1 MEIVNIVIIALLLFG
16 VYLGY
21 QRGLLKELTDF
32 LILFLSSLLSGK
44 LSDILVGLLYKYITF
59 LNFNGKS
66 EWLKS
71 INIIFWKLVLYVLLL
86 VVTIFIFNKIIN
98 KTKLSSKI
106 LDSMV
111 ETNLINKVLGA
122 LVSVPL
128 ILTFIFNISLI
139 LSSPNFNFVSLN
151 NSKLVYVIMTKTP
164 VFSRKNMNLYA
175 NERYVIKRINEE
187 DNTILNYKN
196 VNDDI
201 IKYML
206 KTKLIDDDKMKDL
219 EKLNKL
225 LGTRKEKDSNNVNNE
240 SNDDTEN
247 LNSSSKEEDS
257 YNNDSEE
264 YDSKEYDSNETDD
277 SSSYEES
284 DYESSGDVY
293 EDDSEDAEIEEDE
306 DDIDYCDQFPGDC

>member
-1 MEIVNIVIIALLLFG
+1 MEIVNIVVIALLLFG

-44 LSDILVGLLYKYITF
+44 LSDILVGLLYKYIPF

-66 EWLKS
+66 EGLKS
-71 INIIFWKLVLYVLLL
+71 INIIFWKLVLYLLLL
-86 VVTIFIFNKIIN
+86 VVIIFIFNKIVN

-111 ETNLINKVLGA
+111 ETNLITRVLGA

-139 LSSPNFNFVSLN
+139 LSSPNFNFVSMN

-164 VFSRKNMNLYA
+164 VLSRENMNLYA
-175 NERYVIKRINEE
+175 NERYAIKRINEE

-206 KTKLIDDDKMKDL
+206 KTKLINDDKMKDL

-225 LGTRKEKDSNNVNNE
+225 LGTRKEKDSSKDNNE

-247 LNSSSKEEDS
+247 LNSSSKEDDS
-257 YNNDSEE
+257 YDNDSEE
-264 YDSKEYDSNETDD
+264 YDNNEIDD

-284 DYESSGDVY
+284 DSESSGDAY

>member
-1 MEIVNIVIIALLLFG
+1 MEIVNIVVIALLLFG

-44 LSDILVGLLYKYITF
+44 LSDILVGLLYKYIPF

-66 EWLKS
+66 EGLKS
-71 INIIFWKLVLYVLLL
+71 INIIFWKLVLYLLLL
-86 VVTIFIFNKIIN
+86 VVIIFIFNKIIN

-111 ETNLINKVLGA
+111 ETNLITRVLGA

-139 LSSPNFNFVSLN
+139 LSSPNFNFVSIN

-164 VFSRKNMNLYA
+164 VLSRENMNLYA

-196 VNDDI
+196 VNNDI

-225 LGTRKEKDSNNVNNE
+225 LGTRKEKDSSNDNNQ

-247 LNSSSKEEDS
+247 LNSSSKEDDS
-257 YNNDSEE
+257 YDNDSEE
-264 YDSKEYDSNETDD
+264 YDSNDTDD

-284 DYESSGDVY
+284 DYESSSDAY

>member
-1 MEIVNIVIIALLLFG
+1 MEIVNIVVIALLLFG

-44 LSDILVGLLYKYITF
+44 LSDILVGLLYKYIPF

-66 EWLKS
+66 EGLKS
-71 INIIFWKLVLYVLLL
+71 INIIFWKLVLYLLLL
-86 VVTIFIFNKIIN
+86 VVIIFIFNKIIN

-111 ETNLINKVLGA
+111 ETNLINKVVGA

-151 NSKLVYVIMTKTP
+151 NSKLVYVIMTKTS
-164 VFSRKNMNLYA
+164 VLSRENMNLYA

-225 LGTRKEKDSNNVNNE
+225 LGIRKEKDSNNVNNE

-257 YNNDSEE
+257 YNNDSE
-264 YDSKEYDSNETDD
+264 EYDSNETDD

>member
-1 MEIVNIVIIALLLFG
+1 MEIVNIVVIALLLFG

-44 LSDILVGLLYKYITF
+44 LSDILVGLLYKYIPF

-66 EWLKS
+66 EGLKS
-71 INIIFWKLVLYVLLL
+71 INIIFWKLVLYLLLL
-86 VVTIFIFNKIIN
+86 VVIIFIFNKIIN

-151 NSKLVYVIMTKTP
+151 NSKLVYVIMTKIP
-164 VFSRKNMNLYA
+164 VLSRENMNLYA

-225 LGTRKEKDSNNVNNE
+225 LGIRKEKDSNNVNNE

-257 YNNDSEE
+257 YNNDSE
-264 YDSKEYDSNETDD
+264 EYDSNETDD

>member
-1 MEIVNIVIIALLLFG
+1 MEIVNIVVIALLLFG

-44 LSDILVGLLYKYITF
+44 LSDILVGLLYKYIPF

-66 EWLKS
+66 EGLKS
-71 INIIFWKLVLYVLLL
+71 INIIFWKLVLYLLLL
-86 VVTIFIFNKIIN
+86 VVIIFIFNKIIN

-111 ETNLINKVLGA
+111 ETNLITKVLGA

-151 NSKLVYVIMTKTP
+151 NSKLVYVIMTKTS
-164 VFSRKNMNLYA
+164 VLSRENMNLYA

-225 LGTRKEKDSNNVNNE
+225 LGIRKEKDSNNVNNE

-257 YNNDSEE
+257 YNNDSE
-264 YDSKEYDSNETDD
+264 EYDSNETDD

>member
-1 MEIVNIVIIALLLFG
+1 MEIVNIVVIALLLFG

-44 LSDILVGLLYKYITF
+44 LSDILVGLLYKYIPY

-66 EWLKS
+66 EGLKS
-71 INIIFWKLVLYVLLL
+71 INIIFWKLVLYLLLL
-86 VVTIFIFNKIIN
+86 VVIIFIFNKIIN

-151 NSKLVYVIMTKTP
+151 NSKLVYVIMTKTS
-164 VFSRKNMNLYA
+164 VLSRENMNLYA

-225 LGTRKEKDSNNVNNE
+225 LGIRKEKDSNNVNNE

-257 YNNDSEE
+257 YNNDSE
-264 YDSKEYDSNETDD
+264 EYDSNETDD

>member
-1 MEIVNIVIIALLLFG
+1 MEIVNIVVIALLLFG

-44 LSDILVGLLYKYITF
+44 LSDILVGLLYKYIPF

-66 EWLKS
+66 EGLKS
-71 INIIFWKLVLYVLLL
+71 INIIFWKLVLYLLLL
-86 VVTIFIFNKIIN
+86 VVIIFIFNKIIN

-164 VFSRKNMNLYA
+164 VLSRENMNLYA

-225 LGTRKEKDSNNVNNE
+225 LGIRKEKDSNNVNNE

-257 YNNDSEE
+257 YNNDSE
-264 YDSKEYDSNETDD
+264 EYDSNETDD

>member
-1 MEIVNIVIIALLLFG
+1 MEIVNIVVIALLLFG

-44 LSDILVGLLYKYITF
+44 LSDILVGLLYKYIPF

-66 EWLKS
+66 EGLKS
-71 INIIFWKLVLYVLLL
+71 INIIFWKLVLYLLLL
-86 VVTIFIFNKIIN
+86 VVIIFIFNKIIN

-151 NSKLVYVIMTKTP
+151 NSKLVYVIMTKTS
-164 VFSRKNMNLYA
+164 VLSRENMNLYA

-225 LGTRKEKDSNNVNNE
+225 LGIRKEKDSNNVNNE

-257 YNNDSEE
+257 YNNDSE
-264 YDSKEYDSNETDD
+264 EYDSNETDD

>member
-1 MEIVNIVIIALLLFG
+1 MSIP
-16 VYLGY
+16 
-21 QRGLLKELTDF
+21 
-32 LILFLSSLLSGK
+32 
-44 LSDILVGLLYKYITF
+44 F

-66 EWLKS
+66 EGLKS
-71 INIIFWKLVLYVLLL
+71 INIIFWKLVLYLLLL
-86 VVTIFIFNKIIN
+86 VVIIFIFNKIIN

-164 VFSRKNMNLYA
+164 VLSRENMNLYA

-264 YDSKEYDSNETDD
+264 YDSNETDD

>member
-1 MEIVNIVIIALLLFG
+1 
-16 VYLGY
+16 
-21 QRGLLKELTDF
+21 
-32 LILFLSSLLSGK
+32 
-44 LSDILVGLLYKYITF
+44 
-59 LNFNGKS
+59 
-66 EWLKS
+66 
-71 INIIFWKLVLYVLLL
+71 
-86 VVTIFIFNKIIN
+86 
-98 KTKLSSKI
+98 
-106 LDSMV
+106 
-111 ETNLINKVLGA
+111 
-122 LVSVPL
+122 
-128 ILTFIFNISLI
+128 
-139 LSSPNFNFVSLN
+139 
-151 NSKLVYVIMTKTP
+151 MTKTS
-164 VFSRKNMNLYA
+164 VLSRENMNLYA

-225 LGTRKEKDSNNVNNE
+225 LGIRKEKDSNNVNNE

-257 YNNDSEE
+257 YNNDSE
-264 YDSKEYDSNETDD
+264 EYDSNETDD

>member
-1 MEIVNIVIIALLLFG
+1 MEIVNIVVIALLLFG

-44 LSDILVGLLYKYITF
+44 LSDILVGLLYKYIPF

-66 EWLKS
+66 EGLKS
-71 INIIFWKLVLYVLLL
+71 INIIFWKLVLYMLLL
-86 VVTIFIFNKIIN
+86 VVIIFIFNKIIN

-111 ETNLINKVLGA
+111 ETNLITRVLGA

-139 LSSPNFNFVSLN
+139 LSSPNFNFVSMN

-164 VFSRKNMNLYA
+164 VLSRKNMNLYA

-206 KTKLIDDDKMKDL
+206 KTKLINDDKMKDL

-225 LGTRKEKDSNNVNNE
+225 LGTRKEKDSSKDNNE

-247 LNSSSKEEDS
+247 LNSSSKEDDS
-257 YNNDSEE
+257 YDNDSEE
-264 YDSKEYDSNETDD
+264 YDNNEIDD

-284 DYESSGDVY
+284 DYESSGDSY